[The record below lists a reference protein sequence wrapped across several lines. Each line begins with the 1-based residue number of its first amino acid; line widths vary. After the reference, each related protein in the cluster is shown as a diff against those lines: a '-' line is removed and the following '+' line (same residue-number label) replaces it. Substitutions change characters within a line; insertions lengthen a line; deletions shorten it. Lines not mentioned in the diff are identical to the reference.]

1 MTSTSDP
8 SGARPYSPRSISA
21 SVPQRPM
28 RTTST
33 RTSPSVTSGSGTT
46 RTAPEPAR
54 PGTTVSAR
62 TGGAYGHRGPDTC
75 RAMVTPREVERIFR
89 EAGAFREGHFVLAS
103 GKHSSRYLEKFQ
115 VLQWPVRTAML
126 CADIAQWARSLVP
139 RTVAGPTTGGIILAH
154 EVARQMELR
163 AVYAERTLGARGRE
177 FRRGFELGSGERV
190 LVVDDI
196 LTTGGSVQETVD
208 AVRSRGAQVVGAA
221 GLVDRSGGAATI
233 DVPLHALW
241 TVDIPTYAPA
251 DCPQCVAGVP
261 LTKPGTTP
269 APDRKSTRLNS

>member
-1 MTSTSDP
+1 
-8 SGARPYSPRSISA
+8 
-21 SVPQRPM
+21 
-28 RTTST
+28 
-33 RTSPSVTSGSGTT
+33 
-46 RTAPEPAR
+46 
-54 PGTTVSAR
+54 
-62 TGGAYGHRGPDTC
+62 
-75 RAMVTPREVERIFR
+75 MVTPREVELIFR

-115 VLQWPVRTAML
+115 VLQWPVRTAAL
-126 CADIAQWARSLVP
+126 CADIAQWARSLGP

-163 AVYAERTLGARGRE
+163 AVYAERIENGRGRE
-177 FRRGFELGSGERV
+177 FRRGFELGSTERV

-196 LTTGGSVQETVD
+196 MTTGGSVQETID
-208 AVRSRGAQVVGAA
+208 AVRRAGALVIGAA
-221 GLVDRSGGAATI
+221 VLVDRSGGSANL

-241 TVDIPTYAPA
+241 TVDIPTFAPE

-269 APDRKSTRLNS
+269 AQVASA